1 MYYGYD
7 ENKQIIMAD
16 MEFIELL
23 GYKEFRD
30 IIDNKIASNIK
41 FENQQIYIEQKD
53 KNIKANYAKTLF
65 YTNSDDITLVKLSN
79 IIETKNKV
87 SKLQLNYEPIYLD
100 VEKISKE
107 IGLSVD
113 DYKLY
118 LDSFIDQSI
127 IDEKKLLEGDDR
139 AIKNL
144 ANLALTL
151 KIPNINILLLKIQKL
166 PKAERTYYIDE
177 YYTKL
182 ALLTLKAPEKKENDI
197 DNDIIVQDSKDT
209 KEEVLDSRFTEL
221 IDSISE
227 KSEPEE
233 EFKLEIKEKD
243 EIKVPPVEKKKEEPQ
258 KKKEEELM
266 DLDLID
272 LDLNLD
278 EELESLDKEEKKET
292 PKSEPTQ
299 IKTQTPPPS
308 SKKDSSDEDKIVLE
322 DAKPLPI
329 NYNPKIAA
337 DELNLPVVL
346 IEEFV
351 EDFIEQAHHDKDHLL
366 ASYYQKDMDNI
377 HELGH
382 KLKGAAS
389 NLRINE
395 LADVL
400 EQIQFCTEH
409 SKLKDL
415 FMKFWGLFISLENY
429 MKKAKKV

>member
-1 MYYGYD
+1 MYYGYSSR
-7 ENKQIIMAD
+7 EKILMAD
-16 MEFIELL
+16 EEFIELL
-23 GYKEFRD
+23 GFKSIGD
-30 IIDNKIASNIK
+30 VIKSNIADTIK
-41 FENQQIYIEQKD
+41 FENSKIYISLND
-53 KNIKANYAKTLF
+53 STIKANYSKILL
-65 YTNSDDITLVKLSN
+65 YTQKDDIKIVKLSN
-79 IIETKNKV
+79 IIITKNSV

-100 VEKISKE
+100 INRISDE

-127 IDEKKLLEGDDR
+127 IDEKKLLAGEDN

-144 ANLALTL
+144 VTLSSTL
-151 KIPNINILLLKIQKL
+151 KIPHVSVLLLKIQKSS
-166 PKAERTYYIDE
+166 PTERPYYIDE

-182 ALLTLKAPEKKENDI
+182 ALLTLKEPENIKKDRPKIIEKDTSKDKKEDKL
-197 DNDIIVQDSKDT
+197 DSK
-209 KEEVLDSRFTEL
+209 FTEL
-221 IDSISE
+221 LKKDDSKKEQRASENIDLLDL
-227 KSEPEE
+227 
-233 EFKLEIKEKD
+233 KLDLDDDFLSLDED
-243 EIKVPPVEKKKEEPQ
+243 EIDIKPTKKVEHKK
-258 KKKEEELM
+258 
-266 DLDLID
+266 
-272 LDLNLD
+272 
-278 EELESLDKEEKKET
+278 S
-292 PKSEPTQ
+292 
-299 IKTQTPPPS
+299 
-308 SKKDSSDEDKIVLE
+308 KDSNEIILE
-322 DAKPLPI
+322 DAPALPI

-400 EQIQFCTEH
+400 EEIQFCTDY
-409 SKLKDL
+409 SKLKPL
-415 FMKFWGLFISLENY
+415 FIKYWGLFKSLEEY
-429 MKKAKKV
+429 MKQPKQK